1 MSGEKVM
8 VTSRQTVESLP
19 LWYQALALVAEE
31 KGELR
36 IIDDCPPK
44 VDGVKA

>member
-1 MSGEKVM
+1 M

-36 IIDDCPPK
+36 IVDDEKNTVP
-44 VDGVKA
+44 GA